1 MVELSVTGLR
11 VLREVAER
19 GSFSAAARAL
29 GYTQSA
35 VSRQVAALEAA
46 AGRPLFERVREGAR
60 PTPAGRRLLDRART
74 ILAELETARRELD
87 GAAPAA
93 RPVRLGA
100 FPGALAAVVPP
111 ALRALDGVEV
121 SVREGTT
128 PALVR
133 ALRAGALDL
142 ALLAASPPFRPFD
155 AESPP
160 LALETLYED
169 ELRVA
174 VGPEDPLAAQADVTL
189 AQLAGRRWVAGRSEA
204 GETLL
209 GVWPGLPGRPHAPYL
224 ARDWLS
230 RLRLVAASVAITT
243 VPASAAAVV
252 PRGVRLL
259 GVRDGPRE
267 HRRIVLARLPRVAA
281 EGVDLVAGALRSAA
295 YGLVVDSV

>member
-1 MVELSVTGLR
+1 MAELSLTGLR

-46 AGRPLFERVREGAR
+46 AGRPLFERARGGAR
-60 PTPAGRRLLDRART
+60 PTPAGRRLLARART
-74 ILAELETARRELD
+74 VLDELEAARRELA
-87 GAAPAA
+87 GESPAPA
-93 RPVRLGA
+93 VRLGA
-100 FPGALAAVVPP
+100 FPSALATLVPR
-111 ALRALDGVEV
+111 ALQALDGVPV

-142 ALLAASPPFRPFD
+142 AVVAASPPFRPLD

-160 LALETLYED
+160 LLAETLYEA

-174 VGPEDPLAAQADVTL
+174 VGPADALAGRADVTV
-189 AQLAGRRWVAGRSEA
+189 AELAGRTWVAGRSDA

-209 GVWPGLPGRPHAPYL
+209 GVWPGLPGRPHVPYV

-230 RLRLVAASVAITT
+230 RLQLVAAGLAVTT

-252 PRGVRLL
+252 PPGVRL
-259 GVRDGPRE
+259 VAVSDGPRE
-267 HRRIVLARLPRVAA
+267 HRRIVLARPSVAAA
-281 EGVDLVAGALRSAA
+281 EGLDAVAEALRRAA
-295 YGLVVDSV
+295 YGWVVDSV